1 MNGPMIVTLSVLA
14 VASVLFM
21 SGKVRSDLVAIGVL
35 MVLMLTDILSPSEAL
50 SGFSNSVVI
59 MMIGLF
65 VVGGGIFQTGLA
77 KMASGKLLKLGG
89 GSETRLLIMIMLVTS
104 LIGGFVSNTG
114 TVAVML
120 PIVVSLAFS
129 AEINPGRL
137 LMPLAFAS
145 SLGGMLTLIGTPPNL
160 VIQETL
166 INAGYERLSFF
177 AFLPIGLVCLATG
190 IIAILFL
197 RRFLPS
203 NEEGGA
209 GKQGGRSLRELAKQY
224 RLTQNLYRIQVGADS
239 SIRSKTLRELDIPA
253 KFEVNVIEIRR
264 KMSAKNQFFKTI
276 NQEIAGPETV
286 IEEDDI
292 LYVNGSFERAAE
304 FAETYGLIMLDQRAP
319 ELRKRA
325 EESQYATTDVGIAEV
340 MLTPSSRLIG
350 HLVKHSGFREKYRVN
365 ILGIQRKEQY
375 LLHHLKEEKM
385 RFGDALLVQGT
396 WKDIALLAAE
406 QTDVVVV
413 GQPVEESRK
422 LTMDHK
428 APIAAGIMLLMVI
441 LLVTEWIP
449 AVASVMVAA
458 VLMVVFGCVRNM
470 EEAYKT
476 VNWESIVLIGG
487 MIPMSI
493 AIEKTGAATLVSDML
508 VHSLGS
514 YGPLALLAGVYFTT
528 SLLTMFISNTACA
541 VLFAPIALSAAIQ
554 MGASPYPFLFAVSIG
569 ASMCFASP
577 FSTPPNALV
586 MSAGRYKFSHY
597 VKVGLPLQLV
607 IGLVMMAVL
616 PMFFPF

>member
-14 VASVLFM
+14 VASALFM

-35 MVLMLTDILSPSEAL
+35 MVLMLTDILSPAEAL

-203 NEEGGA
+203 NEKGGA

-292 LYVNGSFERAAE
+292 LYVNGPFERAAE

-319 ELRKRA
+319 EHRKRA
-325 EESQYATTDVGIAEV
+325 EESQYATSDVGIAEV

-350 HLVKHSGFREKYRVN
+350 RLVKHSGFREKYRVN

-493 AIEKTGAATLVSDML
+493 AIEKTGAASLISDML